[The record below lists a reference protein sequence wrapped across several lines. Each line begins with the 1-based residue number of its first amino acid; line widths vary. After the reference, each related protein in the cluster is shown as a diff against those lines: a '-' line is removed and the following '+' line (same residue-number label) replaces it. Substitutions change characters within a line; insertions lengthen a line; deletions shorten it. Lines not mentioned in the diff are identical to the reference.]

1 MRSSWGALA
10 LGACFGAALVSCA
23 HIEAPSGG
31 PEDRS
36 APRVVA
42 SFPDSGAVR
51 VPLVDSLSLTFN
63 ESMSR
68 NTVESAFAL
77 SPPIGLRARRWRGN
91 RWILELEH
99 PLESNRT
106 YVASLATSAVD
117 RHKNALS
124 APWSFGF
131 STGDTL
137 DDGQAEGKIIGSR
150 YPAKGLSLFVWPW
163 RETLPDTTKQ
173 GYPPEPLRVGQ
184 ARDDGAFR
192 LDFLPR
198 GRPLRL
204 AAFYDR
210 DKDQRHD
217 PDVDFWAFLP
227 DPVVVSDTSRGLRDI
242 TLYLAAADEPGTVS
256 GSLADSVCVKS
267 SARKT
272 LKAARAER
280 DSLRTFLRAAEG
292 SVDRGLIEAIQRRF
306 TKGRGE
312 ARSLTADDSLAI
324 GASLLR
330 LDQTLESAQAES
342 AYCALDTPVELL
354 GEKGEVVRS
363 VKGAKFAWS
372 DVPPGIYH
380 LRAYRDVNGNA
391 LPDSSEPR
399 VEYDHALEVLPL
411 RKITDL
417 ELVLP
422 ETAR

>member
-1 MRSSWGALA
+1 VSRSKGALA
-10 LGACFGAALVSCA
+10 LGALLGAALLSCA
-23 HIEAPSGG
+23 HVEAPSGG

-36 APRVVA
+36 APRVQA

-51 VPLVDSLSLTFN
+51 VPLVDSLSLTFSEPMN
-63 ESMSR
+63 R
-68 NTVESAFAL
+68 NTVETAFSL
-77 SPPIGLRARRWRGN
+77 SPPIGLRARHWRGT

-99 PLESNRT
+99 PFEAGRT

-117 RHKNALS
+117 RHKNGLP

-137 DDGQAEGKIIGSR
+137 DDGRAEGKIIGSR
-150 YPAKGLSLFVWPW
+150 YPAKGVSLFVWPW
-163 RETLPDTTKQ
+163 RDTPPDTTKQ

-198 GRPLRL
+198 EEPLRI
-204 AAFYDR
+204 AAFFDR

-227 DPVVVSDTSRGLRDI
+227 DPLVVTDTSRGLRDI
-242 TLYLAAADEPGTVS
+242 TLYLAAFDEPGTVS
-256 GSLADSVCVKS
+256 GTLADSFCVQSGAKKS
-267 SARKT
+267 

-292 SVDRGLIEAIQRRF
+292 TVDRSLIEAIERRF

-312 ARSLTADDSLAI
+312 SRRLSADDSLAI
-324 GASLLR
+324 GAALLQ
-330 LDQTLESAQAES
+330 LDETMASARAES
-342 AYCALDTPVELL
+342 AYCALDTPIELL

-380 LRAYRDVNGNA
+380 LRAFRDVNGNA

-399 VEYDHALEVLPL
+399 VEYEHALEVLPL

-417 ELVLP
+417 ELALP
-422 ETAR
+422 ELPR